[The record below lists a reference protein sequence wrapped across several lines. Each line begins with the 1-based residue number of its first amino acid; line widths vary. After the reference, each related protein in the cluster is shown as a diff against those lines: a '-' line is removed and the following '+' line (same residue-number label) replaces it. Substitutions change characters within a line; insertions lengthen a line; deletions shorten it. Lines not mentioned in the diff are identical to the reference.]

1 MFLATTRKHMK
12 PSARRWICLSLFL
25 IAAFSSSSVWAA
37 TRYLS
42 SVGSDS
48 GACTSG
54 APCLTFSYAKSVA
67 SAGDDFEFSPGL
79 YTGTGITGFSGVNS
93 ANPSEAYCE
102 TVLGCTIK
110 GTAPVAV
117 TGATYHDMKIRGFF
131 LWGTGE
137 NPSLS
142 IESPDGTALASQT
155 YNIEVS
161 TTFGYSEINTSVN
174 SSGWQ
179 ISRIS
184 SSTFIN
190 VGSIGQRYAI
200 LVYGCYKV
208 RFHRA
213 LVSWHRWNP
222 SGGQNPAGGFTAYD
236 TQDSTF
242 THIFVHD
249 TQAGTDGD
257 ILDKTGIY
265 TPSNDNGV
273 TAPFTTNANLN
284 FYAGAVI
291 NNNLG
296 NCFGNEGGSGG
307 SNSNINLINFA
318 LLGCQGVGIT
328 VPTKSS
334 SFSAQRVTISSTNW
348 AGTDGAMYGGGGGST
363 VSNSSIINSNVA
375 FGPNDGINGAW
386 ANTYTNVFGFSGS
399 AYSGGATAG
408 TGDSAVNPAFV
419 HAIISTS
426 TALAGDGLAGVDMGA
441 DLRFEYSAAG
451 VATATSLFPLPYECA
466 IKEFYTDQVGL
477 TYGVFGTSDTY
488 TQYFFKWRYGNNPPA
503 SLDSTCDDEVAVGG
517 SGSFNFGNGM
527 SISGFSIGGRR

>member
-1 MFLATTRKHMK
+1 MTSLKRGA
-12 PSARRWICLSLFL
+12 LLFL
-25 IAAFSSSSVWAA
+25 IAAFSGTSSWAA
-37 TRYLS
+37 TRYISTL
-42 SVGSDS
+42 GSDS
-48 GACTSG
+48 GTCTSG
-54 APCLTFSYAKSVA
+54 APCLTFSYAKGVA
-67 SAGDDFEFSPGL
+67 SAGDDFEFSAGL
-79 YTGTGITGFSGVNS
+79 YTGTGITGFSGVDS
-93 ANPSEAYCE
+93 SNPSEAYCE

-110 GTAPVAV
+110 GTSPVAV

-174 SSGWQ
+174 SSGWS
-179 ISRIS
+179 IARIS
-184 SSTFIN
+184 SSTLIN
-190 VGSIGQRYAI
+190 VGSVGQRYAM
-200 LVYGCYKV
+200 LVYGGYKI
-208 RFHRA
+208 RIHRA
-213 LVSWHRWNP
+213 LISWHRWNP
-222 SGGQNPAGGFTAYD
+222 SGGQNPAGGLSVYD
-236 TQDSTF
+236 THDSTF

-249 TQAGTDGD
+249 TQAGTDSD
-257 ILDKTGIY
+257 ILDKSGIY
-265 TPSNDNGV
+265 VPSNDNGV
-273 TAPFTTNANLN
+273 TAQFTTSENIN

-296 NCFGNEGGSGG
+296 NCFADEGGSGG

-328 VPTKSS
+328 VPRKSS

-348 AGTDGAMYGGGGGST
+348 AGTDGAMYGGGGGDT

-375 FGPNDGINGAW
+375 FGPNDGINGSW
-386 ANTYTNVFGFSGS
+386 TNTYTNVFGFGGS
-399 AYSGGATAG
+399 AYSGGASAG

-441 DLRFEYSAAG
+441 DLRFEYNSAG
-451 VATATSLFPLPYECA
+451 SATATSLFPWPNECA
-466 IKEFYTDQVGL
+466 IKEFYTDQIGL
-477 TYGVFGTSDTY
+477 TYGVFGSADTY
-488 TQYFFKWRYGNNPPA
+488 SEYFLKWRYGNNPPA
-503 SLDSTCDDEVAVGG
+503 SLDSTCDDVAQGGG
-517 SGSFNFGNGM
+517 SGSFNL
-527 SISGFSIGGRR
+527 GGGLTLRGLTID